1 MKILS
6 SLFLQK
12 RRRNHSAHKLLPYT
26 DAQIGP
32 EFVMFAY
39 LRKFK
44 RQRVVQTAWASVLVI
59 GLGLMNVETSHAQAV
74 DTTPPIIELE
84 ELIEGVADLSQVFT
98 VQIAE
103 DGLLKD
109 ATLYH
114 RRAGQAPYTRA
125 PMQPLGT
132 TGYFSVTIE
141 TDPKDLRAIEY
152 YVQARD
158 EAGNRSVSGFAF
170 NPYIRNLTPAD
181 PVTQRAQVGTNAEN
195 QPVSG
200 TTPLLER
207 RWFQIT
213 LGVVAVGLAASLLN
227 DDGGEDTQLVPVTIN
242 LE

>member
-12 RRRNHSAHKLLPYT
+12 RRRNHSEHKQLPYT

-39 LRKFK
+39 LRKIK
-44 RQRVVQTAWASVLVI
+44 RQLVAPTVLASVLVI
-59 GLGLMNVETSHAQAV
+59 GLSLINTETSYAQTV

-103 DGLLKD
+103 DGVLKD
-109 ATLYH
+109 ATLYY
-114 RRAGQAPYTRA
+114 RRSGQAPYTRA
-125 PMQPLGT
+125 LMEPLGT
-132 TGYFSVTIE
+132 TGYFSVSIE
-141 TDPKDLRAIEY
+141 TDPNDLRAIEY

-158 EAGNRSVSGFAF
+158 EAGNRTVSGFAF

-181 PVTQRAQVGTNAEN
+181 PVTQRAQVGSDAEN
-195 QPVSG
+195 QPASG

-207 RWFQIT
+207 RWFQIA